1 MSSKTILTIAIL
13 MTIIF
18 GLVGCRSSTEDG
30 ITYQE
35 YLQQVP
41 LYPSDLT
48 VEVIENS
55 IVLRWLGTGA
65 DDIQYY
71 QVYRTTLNTSDW
83 QQLAKIE
90 MIDENEGD
98 YQFVDTAI
106 TSGIGYVYGVSAVA
120 IYGKASEIS
129 VSAVITP

>member
-1 MSSKTILTIAIL
+1 MNSKVILA
-13 MTIIF
+13 TIILLVIVF
-18 GLVGCRSSTEDG
+18 GLVGCRLGTEGG
-30 ITYQE
+30 ITHQE

-55 IVLRWLGTGA
+55 IVLGWLGTGA

-71 QVYRTTLNTSDW
+71 QIYRTTLNTSDW

-90 MIDENEGD
+90 VVGENEGD

-106 TSGIGYVYGVSAVA
+106 TPRIGYVYGVSAVA
-120 IYGKASEIS
+120 VYGKASEIS